1 VIVSTLNQEECDL
14 LVAELFAEAHGL
26 RMKYEAFSQYTEAII
41 AEHELERKQMATKLE
56 QMATKLEQLTRDL
69 AVVNA
74 QRAQIHAD
82 LVELTSKIDK
92 LTAQRDNA
100 RSRVKALESARSYKV
115 ARRLRRVL
123 PGFLRGN

>member
-1 VIVSTLNQEECDL
+1 VIVSTLNQEEYDL

-26 RMKYEAFSQYTEAII
+26 RMKYEAFSQYTEAKI
-41 AEHELERKQMATKLE
+41 AEYELERKPT
-56 QMATKLEQLTRDL
+56 ATKLEQLTRDL

-123 PGFLRGN
+123 SGFLRGN

>member
-1 VIVSTLNQEECDL
+1 MIVSTLNQEEYDL

-41 AEHELERKQMATKLE
+41 AEYELERKP
-56 QMATKLEQLTRDL
+56 MATKLEQLTRDL

-100 RSRVKALESARSYKV
+100 RSRVKALESARSYKI

>member
-1 VIVSTLNQEECDL
+1 MIVSTLNQEEYDL

-41 AEHELERKQMATKLE
+41 AEYELERKP
-56 QMATKLEQLTRDL
+56 MATKLEQLTRDL

>member
-1 VIVSTLNQEECDL
+1 MIVSTLNQEEYDL

-26 RMKYEAFSQYTEAII
+26 RMKYEAFSQYTEAKI
-41 AEHELERKQMATKLE
+41 AEYELERKP
-56 QMATKLEQLTRDL
+56 MATKLEQLTRDL

>member
-1 VIVSTLNQEECDL
+1 MIVSTLNQEEYDL

-26 RMKYEAFSQYTEAII
+26 RMKYEAFSQYTEAKI
-41 AEHELERKQMATKLE
+41 AEYELERKP
-56 QMATKLEQLTRDL
+56 MATKLEQLTRDL

-100 RSRVKALESARSYKV
+100 RSRVKALESARSYKI

>member
-1 VIVSTLNQEECDL
+1 MNVSTLNQEEYDL
-14 LVAELFAEAHGL
+14 LVSELFAEAHGL
-26 RMKYEAFSQYTEAII
+26 RMKYEAFSQYTEAKI
-41 AEHELERKQMATKLE
+41 AEYELERKPL
-56 QMATKLEQLTRDL
+56 ATKLEQLTRDL
-69 AVVNA
+69 AVVSA

-100 RSRVKALESARSYKV
+100 RSRVKALESARSYKI

>member
-1 VIVSTLNQEECDL
+1 MNVSTLNQEEYDL

-26 RMKYEAFSQYTEAII
+26 RMKYEAFSQYTEAKI
-41 AEHELERKQMATKLE
+41 AEYELERKP
-56 QMATKLEQLTRDL
+56 MATKLEQLTRDL

-100 RSRVKALESARSYKV
+100 RSRVKALESARSYKI

>member
-1 VIVSTLNQEECDL
+1 MNVSTLNQEEYDL

-26 RMKYEAFSQYTEAII
+26 RMKYEAFSQYTEAKI
-41 AEHELERKQMATKLE
+41 AEYELERKP
-56 QMATKLEQLTRDL
+56 MATKLEQLTRDL

>member
-1 VIVSTLNQEECDL
+1 VIVSTLNQEEYDL

-41 AEHELERKQMATKLE
+41 AEYELERKP
-56 QMATKLEQLTRDL
+56 MATKLEQLTRDL

-82 LVELTSKIDK
+82 LVELTAKIDK

-100 RSRVKALESARSYKV
+100 RSRVKALESARSYKI

>member
-1 VIVSTLNQEECDL
+1 VIVSTLNQEEYDL

-26 RMKYEAFSQYTEAII
+26 RMKYEAFSQYTEAKI
-41 AEHELERKQMATKLE
+41 AEYELERKP
-56 QMATKLEQLTRDL
+56 MATKLEQLTRDL